1 MSRLRPVYAR
11 YLVITGGYVGQG
23 NADCADASQLNIAK
37 KENVTFT
44 KWLFAFPDALAF
56 KDSK

>member
-1 MSRLRPVYAR
+1 MSNSDRP
-11 YLVITGGYVGQG
+11 
-23 NADCADASQLNIAK
+23 DASRLNIAR
-37 KENVTFT
+37 KENATFT

>member
-11 YLVITGGYVGQG
+11 DLLITGGYVGHG
-23 NADCADASQLNIAK
+23 NSDCAGASRLNIAR
-37 KENVTFT
+37 KENATFT